1 MGQSTKDSG
10 ISRVVKMVKGF
21 KFGSTDHFMKA
32 TGKTTKLTAEV
43 D

>member
-1 MGQSTKDSG
+1 MGQNTRVSG
-10 ISRVVKMVKGF
+10 ISRVVKMVREF
-21 KFGSTDHFMKA
+21 KFGSMDHFMKA